1 MAEIMYFHYPKH
13 SNKNNES
20 SKLIFNNYI
29 LNKLN
34 FDNLSPI
41 KKRNSN
47 KIFLKSNRVHHNE
60 MKDLKVHNYQDKNNY
75 KNSTQKDKEKNFINN
90 NKTRPKSY
98 KDLSLVNMTK
108 QDSYILFKQY
118 LLGKDVILPCNSVN
132 NLEDLNMQIKGNNNY
147 NRKTIF
153 TPNKKIKSNPMKI
166 SYSSMKWN
174 VSPDNSYIFEENIIN
189 NKRANKN
196 KRKNIIQKQKY
207 SHSYNNN
214 QRITSVNSKKINKFN
229 ENLYNTLDIN
239 IFPKKNIN
247 RNSYFK
253 THQNFHESTDSLK
266 KSQKYFISKD
276 SKYPF
281 FINNSQNK
289 KKINTFKITTKN
301 INNNINDFIDI
312 KENYKSERNEKEK
325 EKDNTTYL
333 LAKKLIENPNSF
345 MYLIYNKLK
354 KLRLEEKNKT
364 KKLDLHKR
372 FEEYKKD
379 LKSIEQS
386 ARFEVFNLKKQ
397 RIIGNEVNMKGKI
410 ISTNTYFN
418 LATIRGDF

>member
-1 MAEIMYFHYPKH
+1 MADILYFHYPKG

-34 FDNLSPI
+34 FDDISPI
-41 KKRNSN
+41 KKKISN
-47 KIFLKSNRVHHNE
+47 KIFLKSDRAHHNE
-60 MKDLKVHNYQDKNNY
+60 IKDLKVHNYQDKNNY
-75 KNSTQKDKEKNFINN
+75 NNSTQKEKEKNFISNY
-90 NKTRPKSY
+90 KIRPKSY
-98 KDLSLVNMTK
+98 KNLSLENLTK
-108 QDSYILFKQY
+108 KDTYIILKQF

-132 NLEDLNMQIKGNNNY
+132 NLQELNKKLIEINSY
-147 NRKTIF
+147 NHKTIF
-153 TPNKKIKSNPMKI
+153 TPNKKKKSNPLKI
-166 SYSSMKWN
+166 SNISMKLN
-174 VSPDNSYIFEENIIN
+174 VSPDNSNNFEANIIN
-189 NKRANKN
+189 NKRANRSR
-196 KRKNIIQKQKY
+196 RKNIIQRKNN
-207 SHSYNNN
+207 SHNYINN
-214 QRITSVNSKKINKFN
+214 QRITLVNSKNINKFN

-239 IFPKKNIN
+239 IFPKNIQN

-253 THQNFHESTDSLK
+253 THQNLTESIDSLK
-266 KSQKYFISKD
+266 KGKKYSLSKD

-281 FINNSQNK
+281 LKNNSRNK
-289 KKINTFKITTKN
+289 IKNNAFKIRTNN
-301 INNNINDFIDI
+301 INNNINDFIDL
-312 KENYKSERNEKEK
+312 KDNYNSERNEKKK
-325 EKDNTTYL
+325 EKDNSTYL

-354 KLRLEEKNKT
+354 KQRLEEKNK
-364 KKLDLHKR
+364 KLDLHRR

-379 LKSIEQS
+379 LKNIEQS

-418 LATIRGDF
+418 LATVKGDF

>member
-1 MAEIMYFHYPKH
+1 MADILYFHYPKG

-34 FDNLSPI
+34 FDDISPI
-41 KKRNSN
+41 KKKISN
-47 KIFLKSNRVHHNE
+47 KIFLKSDRAHHNE
-60 MKDLKVHNYQDKNNY
+60 IKDLKVHNYQDKNNY
-75 KNSTQKDKEKNFINN
+75 NNSTQKEKEKNFIINY
-90 NKTRPKSY
+90 KIRPKSY
-98 KDLSLVNMTK
+98 KNLSLENLTK
-108 QDSYILFKQY
+108 KDTYIILKQF

-132 NLEDLNMQIKGNNNY
+132 NLQELNKKLIEINSY
-147 NRKTIF
+147 NHKTIF
-153 TPNKKIKSNPMKI
+153 TPNKKKKSNPLKI
-166 SYSSMKWN
+166 SNISMKLN
-174 VSPDNSYIFEENIIN
+174 VSPDNSNNFEANIIN
-189 NKRANKN
+189 NKRANRSR
-196 KRKNIIQKQKY
+196 RKNIIQRKNN
-207 SHSYNNN
+207 SHNYINN
-214 QRITSVNSKKINKFN
+214 QRITLVNSKNINKFN
-229 ENLYNTLDIN
+229 ENLYKTLDIN
-239 IFPKKNIN
+239 IFPKNIQN

-253 THQNFHESTDSLK
+253 THQNLTESIDSLK
-266 KSQKYFISKD
+266 KGKKYSLSKD

-281 FINNSQNK
+281 LKNNSRNK
-289 KKINTFKITTKN
+289 MKNNAFKIRTNN
-301 INNNINDFIDI
+301 INNNINDFIDL
-312 KENYKSERNEKEK
+312 KDNYNSEKNEKKK
-325 EKDNTTYL
+325 EKDNSTYL

-354 KLRLEEKNKT
+354 KQRLEEKNK
-364 KKLDLHKR
+364 KLDLHRR

-379 LKSIEQS
+379 LKNIEQS

>member
-75 KNSTQKDKEKNFINN
+75 KNSTQKDKEKNFISN

-132 NLEDLNMQIKGNNNY
+132 NLEDLNKQIIGNNNY

-166 SYSSMKWN
+166 
-174 VSPDNSYIFEENIIN
+174 
-189 NKRANKN
+189 
-196 KRKNIIQKQKY
+196 
-207 SHSYNNN
+207 
-214 QRITSVNSKKINKFN
+214 
-229 ENLYNTLDIN
+229 
-239 IFPKKNIN
+239 
-247 RNSYFK
+247 
-253 THQNFHESTDSLK
+253 
-266 KSQKYFISKD
+266 
-276 SKYPF
+276 
-281 FINNSQNK
+281 
-289 KKINTFKITTKN
+289 
-301 INNNINDFIDI
+301 
-312 KENYKSERNEKEK
+312 
-325 EKDNTTYL
+325 
-333 LAKKLIENPNSF
+333 
-345 MYLIYNKLK
+345 
-354 KLRLEEKNKT
+354 
-364 KKLDLHKR
+364 
-372 FEEYKKD
+372 
-379 LKSIEQS
+379 
-386 ARFEVFNLKKQ
+386 
-397 RIIGNEVNMKGKI
+397 
-410 ISTNTYFN
+410 
-418 LATIRGDF
+418 

>member
-1 MAEIMYFHYPKH
+1 MADILYFHYPKG

-34 FDNLSPI
+34 FDDISPI
-41 KKRNSN
+41 KKKISN
-47 KIFLKSNRVHHNE
+47 KIFLKSDRAHHNE
-60 MKDLKVHNYQDKNNY
+60 IKDLKVHNYQDKNNY
-75 KNSTQKDKEKNFINN
+75 NNSTQKEKEKNFISNY
-90 NKTRPKSY
+90 KIRPKSY
-98 KDLSLVNMTK
+98 KNLSLENLTK
-108 QDSYILFKQY
+108 KDTYIILKQF

-132 NLEDLNMQIKGNNNY
+132 NLQELNKKLIEINSY
-147 NRKTIF
+147 NHKTIF
-153 TPNKKIKSNPMKI
+153 TPNKKKKSNHLKI
-166 SYSSMKWN
+166 SNISMKLN
-174 VSPDNSYIFEENIIN
+174 VSPDNSNNFEANIIN
-189 NKRANKN
+189 NKRANRSR
-196 KRKNIIQKQKY
+196 RKNIIQRKNN
-207 SHSYNNN
+207 SHNYINN
-214 QRITSVNSKKINKFN
+214 QRITLVNSKNINKFN

-239 IFPKKNIN
+239 IFPKNIQN

-253 THQNFHESTDSLK
+253 THQNLTESIDSLK
-266 KSQKYFISKD
+266 KGKKYSLSKD

-281 FINNSQNK
+281 LKNNSRNK
-289 KKINTFKITTKN
+289 MKNNAFKIRTN
-301 INNNINDFIDI
+301 SINNNINDFIDL
-312 KENYKSERNEKEK
+312 KENYNSERNEKKK
-325 EKDNTTYL
+325 EKDNSTYL

-354 KLRLEEKNKT
+354 KQRLEEKNK
-364 KKLDLHKR
+364 KLDLHRR

-379 LKSIEQS
+379 LKNIEQS

-418 LATIRGDF
+418 LATVKGDF

>member
-1 MAEIMYFHYPKH
+1 MADILYFHYPKG

-34 FDNLSPI
+34 FDDISPI
-41 KKRNSN
+41 KKKISN
-47 KIFLKSNRVHHNE
+47 KIFLKSDRAHHNE
-60 MKDLKVHNYQDKNNY
+60 IKDLKVHNYQDKNNY
-75 KNSTQKDKEKNFINN
+75 NNSTQKEKEKNFISNY
-90 NKTRPKSY
+90 KIRPKSY
-98 KDLSLVNMTK
+98 KNLSLENLTK
-108 QDSYILFKQY
+108 KDTYIILKQF

-132 NLEDLNMQIKGNNNY
+132 NLQELNKKLIEINSY
-147 NRKTIF
+147 NHKTIF
-153 TPNKKIKSNPMKI
+153 TPNKKKKSNPLKI
-166 SYSSMKWN
+166 SNISMKLN
-174 VSPDNSYIFEENIIN
+174 VSPDNSNNFEANIIN
-189 NKRANKN
+189 NKRANRSR
-196 KRKNIIQKQKY
+196 RKNIIQRKNN
-207 SHSYNNN
+207 SHNYINN
-214 QRITSVNSKKINKFN
+214 QRITLVNSKNINKFN
-229 ENLYNTLDIN
+229 ENLYKTLDIN
-239 IFPKKNIN
+239 IFPKNIQN

-253 THQNFHESTDSLK
+253 THQNLTESIDSLK
-266 KSQKYFISKD
+266 KGKKYSLSKD

-281 FINNSQNK
+281 LKNNSRNK
-289 KKINTFKITTKN
+289 MKNNAFKIRTNN
-301 INNNINDFIDI
+301 INNNINDFIDL
-312 KENYKSERNEKEK
+312 KDNYNSERNEKKK
-325 EKDNTTYL
+325 EKDNSTYL

-354 KLRLEEKNKT
+354 KQRLEEKNK
-364 KKLDLHKR
+364 KLDLHRR

-379 LKSIEQS
+379 LKNIEQS

>member
-1 MAEIMYFHYPKH
+1 MADILYFHYPKG

-34 FDNLSPI
+34 FDDISPI
-41 KKRNSN
+41 KKKISN
-47 KIFLKSNRVHHNE
+47 KIFLKSDRAHHNE
-60 MKDLKVHNYQDKNNY
+60 IKDLKVHNYQDKNNY
-75 KNSTQKDKEKNFINN
+75 NNSTQKEKAKNFISNY
-90 NKTRPKSY
+90 KIRPKSY
-98 KDLSLVNMTK
+98 KNLSLENLTK
-108 QDSYILFKQY
+108 KDTYIILKQF

-132 NLEDLNMQIKGNNNY
+132 NLQELNKKLIEINSY
-147 NRKTIF
+147 NHKTIF
-153 TPNKKIKSNPMKI
+153 TPNKKKKSNPLKI
-166 SYSSMKWN
+166 SNISMKLN
-174 VSPDNSYIFEENIIN
+174 VSPGNSNNFEANIIN
-189 NKRANKN
+189 NKRANRN
-196 KRKNIIQKQKY
+196 RRKNIIQRKNN
-207 SHSYNNN
+207 SHNYINN
-214 QRITSVNSKKINKFN
+214 QRITLVNSKNINKFN

-239 IFPKKNIN
+239 IFPKNIQN

-253 THQNFHESTDSLK
+253 THQNLTESIDSLK
-266 KSQKYFISKD
+266 KGKKYSLSKD

-281 FINNSQNK
+281 LKNNSRNK
-289 KKINTFKITTKN
+289 MKNNAFKIRTN
-301 INNNINDFIDI
+301 SINNNINDFIDL
-312 KENYKSERNEKEK
+312 KENYNSERNEKKK
-325 EKDNTTYL
+325 EKDNSTYL

-354 KLRLEEKNKT
+354 KQRLEEKNK
-364 KKLDLHKR
+364 KLDLHRR

-379 LKSIEQS
+379 LKNIEQS

-418 LATIRGDF
+418 LATVKGDF